1 MTDTLHRIW
10 VEYEDVPHL
19 ESIIHGF
26 TTRNIAVEVLVR
38 NILVQYE
45 LLLTQEELT
54 LLKLSYGYYKI
65 ATIDNSTIIPIIIL
79 GNNDTDYYE

>member
-10 VEYEDVPHL
+10 VEYNDVHRL
-19 ESIIHGF
+19 ESIIEGL
-26 TTRNIAVEVLVR
+26 TTRNIAVEVLVC

-45 LLLTQEELT
+45 LLLAQEELA
-54 LLKLSYGYYKI
+54 LLKLSFGYYKI
-65 ATIDNSTIIPIIIL
+65 ATIDDSTIIPIIIL